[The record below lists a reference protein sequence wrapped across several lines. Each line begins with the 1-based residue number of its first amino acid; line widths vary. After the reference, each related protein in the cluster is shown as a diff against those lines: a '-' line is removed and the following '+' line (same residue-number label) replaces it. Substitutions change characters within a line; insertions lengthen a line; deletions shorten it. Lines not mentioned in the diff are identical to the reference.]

1 VPPGREAQYRARQ
14 GSIKMYDFLARRH
27 YSPRCNIGSEMIT
40 DTERQKAVDLLNR
53 SRQALLEAVDG
64 VTEQQ
69 ARWKPAPERW
79 SILEY
84 VEHLAVSDDALV
96 ALVERSLQSPAKPE
110 TKEERHAREQ
120 KIRETPMPRGVNRA
134 PEMLKPNARFGS
146 LAEAVAAFR
155 EARARTMEFTQNT
168 QADLRSHFAP
178 HAVLGP
184 LDGYQWLVGNA
195 RHAESHAGHIRE
207 IRSLDGFPSA

>member
-1 VPPGREAQYRARQ
+1 MQKDSSARPS
-14 GSIKMYDFLARRH
+14 G
-27 YSPRCNIGSEMIT
+27 NIGSEMIT
-40 DTERQKAVDLLNR
+40 DNERQKAVDLLIR
-53 SRQALLEAVDG
+53 SRQALLDAVDG

-69 ARWKPAPERW
+69 ARWKPGPERW

-96 ALVERSLQSPAKPE
+96 ALVERSLQSPARPE
-110 TKEERHAREQ
+110 TEDERHAREQ

-134 PEMLKPNARFGS
+134 PEILQPSARFAS
-146 LAEAVAAFR
+146 LADALAAFR
-155 EARARTMEFTQNT
+155 EARERTMKFTRNT

-178 HAVLGP
+178 HNVLGP

-207 IRSLDGFPSA
+207 IRGLADFPSV

>member
-1 VPPGREAQYRARQ
+1 
-14 GSIKMYDFLARRH
+14 
-27 YSPRCNIGSEMIT
+27 MIS
-40 DTERQKAVDLLNR
+40 DIERQKALDLLLR
-53 SRQALLEAVDG
+53 SRQALLDAVEG

-84 VEHLAVSDDALV
+84 VEHLAISDDALV
-96 ALVERSLQSPAKPE
+96 ELVERSLQSPARPE
-110 TKEERHAREQ
+110 TDEQRRAREQ

-134 PEMLKPNARFGS
+134 PEMLQPSSRFAS
-146 LAEAVAAFR
+146 LAD
-155 EARARTMEFTQNT
+155 ARAEFLAARERTLRFARETQE
-168 QADLRSHFAP
+168 DLRSHFAP
-178 HAVLGP
+178 HDVLGP

-207 IRSLDGFPSA
+207 IRSLASFPSA